1 MKILFHLGHP
11 AHFHLFK
18 NVISN
23 FRNKGD
29 QVYILIKKKDVLEK
43 LLQESGFKYY
53 NILPKGRKDNKISI
67 ALGQLTQDIK
77 LLSFSIKIK
86 PDILIGTSVAIS
98 HIGKL
103 LGIPS
108 INVNEDDADV
118 VPLYAKLAYPW
129 ATTILAPEVC
139 RMGKWVDKT
148 IFYKSYHELAYLHPN
163 NFVPNK
169 KIAEKYV
176 SLEKPYFILRFAKL
190 GAHHDVGITGLSNSM
205 AIELVKILEP
215 FGSVYI
221 TSERPLDNQLEKHRI
236 QISPTDMHH
245 VMAYASLFIGDSQ
258 TMAAE
263 AGVLGIPFIRFN
275 DFVGR
280 ISYLDELEN
289 KYQLGY
295 GIKTNEVQQLYAR
308 VRELIN
314 MPDCAQVFQLRR
326 QKMLSE
332 KIDYATFLIWFIENH
347 PTSITIMKQNP
358 DFQYKFKSVQ

>member
-1 MKILFHLGHP
+1 MSLLFHLGHP

-18 NVISN
+18 NVIKSLKEN
-23 FRNKGD
+23 GHL
-29 QVYILIKKKDVLEK
+29 VYILIKKKDVLEK
-43 LLQESGFKYY
+43 LLEESGFKYY
-53 NILPKGRKDNKISI
+53 NILPKGRKDNKIGI

-98 HIGKL
+98 HVGKL

-118 VPLYAKLAYPW
+118 VPLFAKLAYPW

-139 RMGKWVDKT
+139 RMGNWGGKT

-163 NFVPNK
+163 NFTPNK

-176 SLEKPYFILRFAKL
+176 SLEKPFFILRFAKL
-190 GAHHDVGITGLSNSM
+190 GAHHDTGITGLSNSR

-221 TSERPLDNQLEKHRI
+221 TSERLLDNQLEKHRI

-289 KYQLGY
+289 KYQLGF
-295 GIKTNEVQQLYAR
+295 GIKTNEVQQLYAK

-314 MPDCAQVFQLRR
+314 LPDCAQVFQIRR
-326 QKMLSE
+326 QKMLAE
-332 KIDYATFLIWFIENH
+332 KIDYAAFLTWFIEDY
-347 PTSITIMKQNP
+347 PSSVSIMKQNP
-358 DFQYKFKSVQ
+358 NYQFK